1 MNEKPTHIDLFS
13 GIGGFS
19 LAAGEAGWQ
28 TTAFCEN
35 DPYCQKVLKQHW
47 PGVPI
52 VENIHEFDGK
62 RHNGVSLC
70 TGGFPC
76 QSFSY
81 AGERRGC
88 ADDRYLWPEMFRVI
102 KESRPRFVVAE
113 NVVGI
118 ISVALDTVLSDLES
132 EGYSTGTVVLPA
144 CAVNAQHRR
153 DRVWILADSQCERQ
167 EGDSPRCE
175 PRRKAGL
182 PSGNGAPMA
191 DASSPRGKAG
201 LSGQVQGEEREPEKP
216 DNRGNRRYGRA
227 DFDYW
232 AVESPLDRVVDG
244 LPNRSH
250 RLKGLGNAIVPALCY
265 EILKTIYDC
274 ELG

>member
-1 MNEKPTHIDLFS
+1 MNERPTHIDLFS

-19 LAAGEAGWQ
+19 LAAEEAGWQ

-35 DPYCQKVLKQHW
+35 EPYCQEVLQRHW
-47 PGVPI
+47 PEVPI

-62 RHNGVSLC
+62 RHKGVSLC

-76 QSFSY
+76 QGFSH

-88 ADDRYLWPEMFRVI
+88 DDNRYLWPEMFRII
-102 KESRPRFVVAE
+102 KESRPSFVVAE

-144 CAVNAQHRR
+144 CAVNAPHRR

-167 EGDSPRCE
+167 EGDGPRYKS
-175 PRRKAGL
+175 RRQAGL

-191 DASSPRGKAG
+191 NSGEPGLQGPEQSKTPCESAWASRPTAERGG
-201 LSGQVQGEEREPEKP
+201 FTGSDWSIEP
-216 DNRGNRRYGRA
+216 DVG
-227 DFDYW
+227 
-232 AVESPLDRVVDG
+232 RVVDG
-244 LPNRSH
+244 LPKRSH

-265 EILKTIYDC
+265 EILKTIYEC
-274 ELG
+274 EQI

>member
-1 MNEKPTHIDLFS
+1 MATNERPTHIDLFS

-19 LAAGEAGWQ
+19 LAAEEAGWQ

-35 DPYCQKVLKQHW
+35 EPYCQKVLQRHW
-47 PGVPI
+47 PEVPI

-62 RHNGVSLC
+62 RHKGVSLC

-76 QSFSY
+76 QGFSH

-88 ADDRYLWPEMFRVI
+88 DDNRYLWPEMFRII
-102 KESRPRFVVAE
+102 KESRPSFVVAE

-144 CAVNAQHRR
+144 CAVNAPHRR
-153 DRVWILADSQCERQ
+153 DRVWTAQRGGFTGSDWSI
-167 EGDSPRCE
+167 E
-175 PRRKAGL
+175 PNVG
-182 PSGNGAPMA
+182 
-191 DASSPRGKAG
+191 
-201 LSGQVQGEEREPEKP
+201 
-216 DNRGNRRYGRA
+216 
-227 DFDYW
+227 
-232 AVESPLDRVVDG
+232 RVVDG

-265 EILKTIYDC
+265 EILKTIYEC
-274 ELG
+274 EQASKFELSAP

>member
-1 MNEKPTHIDLFS
+1 MATNERPTHIDLFS

-19 LAAGEAGWQ
+19 LAAEEAGWQ

-35 DPYCQKVLKQHW
+35 EPYCQKVLQRHW
-47 PGVPI
+47 PEVPI

-62 RHNGVSLC
+62 RHKGVSLC

-76 QSFSY
+76 QGFSH

-88 ADDRYLWPEMFRVI
+88 DDNRYLWPEMFRII
-102 KESRPRFVVAE
+102 KESRPSFVVAE

-144 CAVNAQHRR
+144 CAVKSAGASRSTAQRGGFTGS
-153 DRVWILADSQCERQ
+153 DWSI
-167 EGDSPRCE
+167 E
-175 PRRKAGL
+175 PNVG
-182 PSGNGAPMA
+182 
-191 DASSPRGKAG
+191 
-201 LSGQVQGEEREPEKP
+201 
-216 DNRGNRRYGRA
+216 
-227 DFDYW
+227 
-232 AVESPLDRVVDG
+232 RVVDG

-265 EILKTIYDC
+265 EILKTIYEC
-274 ELG
+274 EQASKFELSAP